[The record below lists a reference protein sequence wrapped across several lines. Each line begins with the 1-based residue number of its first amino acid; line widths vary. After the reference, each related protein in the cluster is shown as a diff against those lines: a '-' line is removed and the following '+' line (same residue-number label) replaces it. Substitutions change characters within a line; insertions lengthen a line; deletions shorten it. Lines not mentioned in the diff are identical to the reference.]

1 MDTYKVKMTH
11 DESELTESALR
22 HFLNAD
28 IVSATFE
35 ATQDLIVKISDHNH
49 SVSDW
54 FPASTGEMVHV
65 DGGYHAIG
73 A

>member
-1 MDTYKVKMTH
+1 MDTYTIKMTR

-35 ATQDLIVKISDHNH
+35 ATQDLIVKISDHNY
-49 SVSDW
+49 SVLFDET
-54 FPASTGEMVHV
+54 FDRPLIPMNVIPTN
-65 DGGYHAIG
+65 
-73 A
+73 

>member
-1 MDTYKVKMTH
+1 MDTYKVKMTR

-49 SVSDW
+49 SVR
-54 FPASTGEMVHV
+54 MVEDMDRPLIPMNV
-65 DGGYHAIG
+65 IPTN
-73 A
+73 